1 LCIALP
7 STSRTT
13 LSTSRTSSG
22 WRTAWNVVGRL
33 CARTAGSKGRGAER
47 APLEQ
52 YRAVLFY
59 LDNQRLL
66 RIEMVGRFHQAQDRI
81 YRAVLR
87 GGPAAYAV
95 NADGIRRT
103 WP

>member
-1 LCIALP
+1 M
-7 STSRTT
+7 
-13 LSTSRTSSG
+13 
-22 WRTAWNVVGRL
+22 
-33 CARTAGSKGRGAER
+33 
-47 APLEQ
+47 
-52 YRAVLFY
+52 LFY

-66 RIEMVGRFHQAQDRI
+66 RAEMIRRFHNARDKI
-81 YRAVLR
+81 YRAVRR